1 MRAFR
6 QRLIT
11 RTLLTYSGVLLA
23 ILYLW
28 GTQSPA
34 ASSDE
39 LTEAVL
45 EVTLNS
51 ATKGDTMVVL
61 RGPDGLLYLAEDD
74 FARLRLHLPE
84 TQAHEHDG
92 HRYYAP
98 AAIKGCRVAIDEARQ
113 RAVIS
118 APPAALDAT
127 HLSAADRQHP
137 PITPASFGGFLN
149 YQVSA
154 QEINGQT
161 TGGVYGEL
169 GVFAGAGVLTNT
181 MVGRT
186 GDSQEQLIRLDTTYT
201 RDFPDSL
208 DTLSVGDAISDPGSW
223 GNAVRYAGIRWSRNF
238 ALRPDLLTTPLL
250 STGGTAIVPSTVDV
264 FVNNQLVTSNQ
275 LPAGPFIIDRLPTV
289 SGTGDVSVVV
299 RDALGREQVVTQ
311 SFYSS
316 TSLLAR
322 DLTQY
327 SINVGSIRDDY
338 ALESNHYGSILSEA
352 SYRRGITDDF
362 TLEGHA
368 EYLAGD
374 AHAAGLNAAI
384 GIGHAGVVNVTAA
397 NGGGVN
403 GTGWLTGIGAEHR
416 GTNLSFVANSLW
428 ATSGF
433 SQVGEAIEPAQQ
445 MRQRTLLQTGMGLGR
460 FGSLSL
466 AYVRETYRSS
476 PAQQTLSLTHS
487 VNLGR
492 AGTLNLTVA
501 RTHTADELPSAE
513 TSVPSTLSIAPSS
526 IPATLTSVPGPAQNS
541 TSVYLIY
548 VFPLGGRRAAS
559 LTAVNG
565 SGSGAPENEV
575 IASLAES
582 PPVGPGAGY
591 RLSAS
596 TAGNYD
602 ADWRQQFHSGDVEV
616 EVARNEGIEGRSAYA
631 SGAMTW
637 LDGQLN
643 TTRSVNGSFAMV
655 DVAGLPD
662 VPVYVENQLT
672 THTDDSGK
680 ALLYN
685 LRPYEANRISIAPE
699 ELPLD
704 TAIASTSAIVAPPYR
719 SGVVARFP
727 VERVRGGTFRLVT
740 DDGKPVPVGA
750 MVKLRGTL
758 FPVVQDGMVY
768 VTGYDHGMAA
778 EASWNGGHCSF
789 RLEPPPPDEPLPD
802 MGTIQCHAHH
812 VDIWSSSR

>member
-1 MRAFR
+1 VRAIR
-6 QRLIT
+6 HRLIT
-11 RTLLTYSGVLLA
+11 RMLLTYSGVLLA
-23 ILYLW
+23 ALYLW
-28 GTQSPA
+28 GTQSRA
-34 ASSDE
+34 ASAEE

-45 EVTLNS
+45 EVTLSS

-61 RGPDGLLYLAEDD
+61 RGPDGLLYLSEDD
-74 FARLRLHLPE
+74 FAHLRLHLPE

-92 HRYYAP
+92 HHYYAP
-98 AAIKGCRVAIDEARQ
+98 AAIKGCSVAIDEARQ

-118 APPAALDAT
+118 APAWALEAT

-137 PITPASFGGFLN
+137 SITPASFGGFFN

-154 QEINGQT
+154 QQINGQT
-161 TGGVYGEL
+161 LGGVYGEF
-169 GVFAGAGVLTNT
+169 GVFAGAGVLTNS

-186 GDSQEQLIRLDTTYT
+186 GDSQEQLVRLDTTYT

-223 GNAVRYAGIRWSRNF
+223 GNAVRYAGVRWSRNF

-250 STGGTAIVPSTVDV
+250 TTGGTAIVPSTVDV

-275 LPAGPFIIDRLPTV
+275 LPAGPFIVDRLPTV

-316 TSLLAR
+316 TTLLAR

-338 ALESNHYGSILSEA
+338 ALESNHYGSILSEG

-384 GIGHAGVVNVTAA
+384 GVSHLGVINVTAA

-403 GTGWLTGIGAEHR
+403 GTGWLTGVGAEHR
-416 GTNLSFVANSLW
+416 GTNLSFVANTLW

-501 RTHTADELPSAE
+501 RTHSADEPPSVE
-513 TSVPSTLSIAPSS
+513 LSVPGNISS
-526 IPATLTSVPGPAQNS
+526 LPTTLTSVSGPAQNS
-541 TSVYLIY
+541 TSAYLIY

-602 ADWRQQFHSGDVEV
+602 ADWRQQFHSADVEV
-616 EVARNEGIEGRSAYA
+616 EVARNQGIEGRSAYA

-672 THTDDSGK
+672 THTDESGK

-704 TAIASTSAIVAPPYR
+704 TTIASTSTIVAPPYR

-750 MVKLRGTL
+750 MVKFKGTL
-758 FPVVQDGMVY
+758 FPVVLDGMVY

-778 EASWNGGHCSF
+778 EASWNGGQCSF